1 MSEDDS
7 DLSSVI
13 DLSFFSKEEELK
25 RRQQRVDAIDLLL
38 NSLDPQE
45 KAMLVAR
52 KSFLNIMNLIKV
64 QEQSP
69 IIPSYYPE
77 EGDDASTCPLPP
89 SPKRRR
95 RQ

>member
-1 MSEDDS
+1 MFAFPFPRP
-7 DLSSVI
+7 SVI
-13 DLSFFSKEEELK
+13 FFVEKKTNNSFDCSNFFH
-25 RRQQRVDAIDLLL
+25 LLL
-38 NSLDPQE
+38 NNLDPQE